1 MKVKIDNDVFDIAKR
16 IKEIDEGYFILFD
29 LDKNV
34 YELHNKY
41 QSTSFCL
48 TIPYA
53 NLDNRVIDL
62 ILYSDISNIDNIIID
77 IDTNNEDIE
86 RNNKNTIKNQ
96 TDFMLREI
104 YDFSSN
110 SSKKMCNNSFATI
123 WR

>member
-96 TDFMLREI
+96 TDFMLREM